1 MLSEHIGGTSGIYCC
16 GNNTI
21 NVDGSLTVT
30 AGDGVNIDSWGIT
43 DAGVGKDIN
52 ITGKGSL
59 TVYGG
64 NITYDET
71 VTEDRPRGT
80 SCAIGAYDDINV
92 SIAELNAI
100 GGNAYK
106 GSFGI
111 VADYPGT
118 EPHTLTVSG
127 GSHVVAKSGRC
138 DNAEE
143 SISCG
148 GATNH
153 LVIKDNSSVT
163 MYVPGAGEKYYA
175 AGLMVYNGDNYGN
188 GKIELSN
195 GGSLTLKAGNTTTSS
210 GVAPTYLGQIDAS
223 IDGSSTFTAE
233 GATFASLAEL
243 MGVSVVSDGKTVT
256 FDREKYGY
264 VDADG
269 NLVKK
274 ISVEPAEAE
283 PSPAPTEAPAPSRGG
298 GSGRGSSGTS
308 AAKPTASPTPTA
320 APEATA
326 SPEPTAAPSATD
338 KTEPTDTPEVGG
350 LPFVDVTASD
360 WFYNAVKAAYTEGL
374 ISGVTDT
381 EFAPNV
387 TLTRGMLTAIIG
399 RLGGAETTD
408 GSTVFTDVDANAY
421 YAPYVAWAA
430 ENGIVSGF
438 GDGTFRPDENVTR
451 EQTAAIIWRY
461 MQYIG
466 EDVSTGD
473 NTNILSFTDAADVS
487 EYAIPAIQWAC
498 GDGIIS
504 GYPDGSLAPKSGITR
519 AEFAAMI
526 SKIALI

>member
-1 MLSEHIGGTSGIYCC
+1 MCRNTHQGTTLYVPEGASPSVHSAVSGIVLSEHIGGTSGIYCC

-43 DAGVGKDIN
+43 DAGVGKDLD

-64 NITYDET
+64 NITYDEA

-80 SCAIGAYDDINV
+80 SCSIGAYDDINI
-92 SIAELNAI
+92 SIAELNAV
-100 GGNAYK
+100 GGNAYN

-127 GSHVVAKSGRC
+127 GSHVAAKSGRC

-143 SISCG
+143 STSCG
-148 GATNH
+148 SAVNH
-153 LVIKDNSSVT
+153 LIIKDNSSVT
-163 MYVPGAGEKYYA
+163 LSVPGTGEKYYA
-175 AGLMVYNGDNYGN
+175 AGLMIYNGENYGS

-195 GGSLTLKAGNTTTSS
+195 GGSLTSKAGDTAASS
-210 GVAPTYLGQIDAS
+210 GIAPTYVGQVEAD

-243 MGVSVVSDGKTVT
+243 TGVSVVSDGKTVT
-256 FDREKYGY
+256 YDSEKYGY

-274 ISVEPAEAE
+274 ISVEPE
-283 PSPAPTEAPAPSRGG
+283 STDI
-298 GSGRGSSGTS
+298 
-308 AAKPTASPTPTA
+308 
-320 APEATA
+320 PEAGAFPFTDVK
-326 SPEPTAAPSATD
+326 AA
-338 KTEPTDTPEVGG
+338 
-350 LPFVDVTASD
+350 D
-360 WFYNAVKAAYTEGL
+360 WFYNVIKAVYNEGL
-374 ISGVTDT
+374 MSGVTET
-381 EFAPNV
+381 EFAPKAA
-387 TLTRGMLTAIIG
+387 LTRGMVTTIIG
-399 RLGGAETTD
+399 RMGAAETAD
-408 GSTVFTDVDANAY
+408 GSTAFTDADADAY

-438 GDGTFRPDENVTR
+438 TDGTFRPGENVTR
-451 EQTAAIIWRY
+451 EQTAAILYRY

-466 EDVSTGD
+466 ADVSVGEDT
-473 NTNILSFTDAADVS
+473 NTLSFTDADEIS
-487 EYAIPAIQWAC
+487 EYAFPALQWAC
-498 GDGIIS
+498 GTGVMHGYGDGT
-504 GYPDGSLAPKSGITR
+504 LAPKSGITR

-526 SKIALI
+526 SGVALTSDTGAEQTAATDASGFVSLAEAVPRHVF